1 MNFSLTNKSTLSN
14 MHTHNIMRHLSL
26 LLAVAAIAA
35 SCGNKKGASPTDTQ
49 QQSTGSQPEA
59 YVDTMHLHRQ
69 AFCRQTVC
77 NGQLRARAKSRLA
90 FAADGIVT
98 RIYVAE
104 GQRVARGAVVAT
116 LDRRDKMREVERAE
130 REVERARVALA
141 DKLISLG
148 YDATMKGVPADVM
161 RRAEVTSGYSTARYA
176 LQSARAALDDCTL
189 RAPFAGRIA
198 DVVGR
203 EYQRNDVICT
213 LIDDAQMEVEFKV
226 LEAELPRIKTGQAV
240 TVSPFADDRE
250 QCRGTVTHINPT
262 VDSQGM
268 VRVTARIDNT
278 GTRGTLIDG
287 MNVRIVLEQRV
298 GGMFVVPK
306 EAVVER
312 DGWHVVFMYRD
323 GRAVWTYV
331 DILHSNM
338 RSYAIA
344 GCARKAT
351 VIGEGDAVITSGNLN
366 LADDTAVKISK
377 AH

>member
-1 MNFSLTNKSTLSN
+1 MC
-14 MHTHNIMRHLSL
+14 I
-26 LLAVAAIAA
+26 
-35 SCGNKKGASPTDTQ
+35 KG
-49 QQSTGSQPEA
+49 
-59 YVDTMHLHRQ
+59 R
-69 AFCRQTVC
+69 
-77 NGQLRARAKSRLA
+77 
-90 FAADGIVT
+90 
-98 RIYVAE
+98 
-104 GQRVARGAVVAT
+104 
-116 LDRRDKMREVERAE
+116 
-130 REVERARVALA
+130 
-141 DKLISLG
+141 
-148 YDATMKGVPADVM
+148 
-161 RRAEVTSGYSTARYA
+161 
-176 LQSARAALDDCTL
+176 
-189 RAPFAGRIA
+189 
-198 DVVGR
+198 
-203 EYQRNDVICT
+203 
-213 LIDDAQMEVEFKV
+213 
-226 LEAELPRIKTGQAV
+226 
-240 TVSPFADDRE
+240 
-250 QCRGTVTHINPT
+250 